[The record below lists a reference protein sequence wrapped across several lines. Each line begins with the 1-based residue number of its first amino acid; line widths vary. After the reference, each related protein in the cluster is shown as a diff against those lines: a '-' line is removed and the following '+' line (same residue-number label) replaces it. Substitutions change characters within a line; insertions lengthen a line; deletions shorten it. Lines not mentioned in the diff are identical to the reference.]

1 MFPKICLFW
10 SPHMNGII
18 QCDLLCLASFTQHKL
33 FKVQPF
39 FLYIYR
45 HTIYLFYFWLCW
57 VWFFSS
63 CGEWRLFSS
72 WSAWGYSLC
81 RGFSCCGAQAQY
93 LWRTGL
99 VAPQHVGSSWTR
111 DRTCLSCTG
120 RQILYHWATRE
131 APAMLQHES
140 VLHSLWLKNSTLYGY
155 PTFCFLMAEK

>member
-1 MFPKICLFW
+1 MTFCVW
-10 SPHMNGII
+10 
-18 QCDLLCLASFTQHKL
+18 LLSLSINFSRFSLSFYI
-33 FKVQPF
+33 
-39 FLYIYR
+39 YIYR

-111 DRTCLSCTG
+111 DRTMSRTLAGGFFTTEPPGKSKDDSYMQCG
-120 RQILYHWATRE
+120 RFATS
-131 APAMLQHES
+131 PYCQ
-140 VLHSLWLKNSTLYGY
+140 WLVHRVCSAHRSWGNEWGSETRV
-155 PTFCFLMAEK
+155 